1 MTKKTL
7 KKTDYTKYPQPRMR
21 HHANPGLYFPL
32 SQHKTTDLRYPSL
45 INNINWKDFFSNGS
59 PPEYLDVGSGIGK
72 FLIDMGANNPDKN
85 ILGFEIRHGAVE
97 WTNNVLESEKITN
110 AKALW
115 YSAVNGFPFIENE
128 SIEKIFY
135 FFPDP
140 WHKKRHHKRRA
151 FSAELLNEFHR
162 VLKPDGKIYL
172 MTDVPE
178 VDEFQQEI
186 LTQHNG
192 FSFAYASEN
201 EWDIP
206 VKTNHEEFCISRKIP
221 YIRMICRKKIG

>member
-1 MTKKTL
+1 VKKI
-7 KKTDYTKYPQPRMR
+7 DYTKYPLPRIR

-32 SQHKTTDLRYPSL
+32 SQHKTTDLRYPPV
-45 INNINWKDFFSNGS
+45 IKHADWKDFFQNGR
-59 PPEYLDVGSGIGK
+59 PPEYLDVGCGLGK
-72 FLIDMGANNPDKN
+72 FLIDLAANHPN
-85 ILGFEIRHGAVE
+85 INMLGLEIRNSTVE
-97 WTNNVLESEKITN
+97 WTNNILNCEGITN

-115 YSAVNGFPFIENE
+115 YSAVNGMPFIESG

-151 FSAELLNEFHR
+151 FSAGLLDEFQR
-162 VLKPDGKIYL
+162 VIKPNGRLYI

-178 VDEFQQEI
+178 VDEYQQEI

-192 FSFAYASEN
+192 FTFSYAKDG
-201 EWDIP
+201 EWDLD
-206 VKTNHEEFCISRKIP
+206 VETNHEGYCNRRNIP
-221 YIRMICRKKIG
+221 FIRMICQRKEQ